1 MGLVRISY
9 NGEDT
14 KIQDYL
20 INLSLCGGVFLVRT
34 PPTPPNHQLQWTPP
48 EFLDSNGL
56 QWVYIENI
64 QEVIVVLSPY
74 YL

>member
-1 MGLVRISY
+1 MSGRAALHWVSSGGLFSV
-9 NGEDT
+9 
-14 KIQDYL
+14 Q
-20 INLSLCGGVFLVRT
+20 T

-64 QEVIVVLSPY
+64 QEVLS
-74 YL
+74 LTTSNVRQW